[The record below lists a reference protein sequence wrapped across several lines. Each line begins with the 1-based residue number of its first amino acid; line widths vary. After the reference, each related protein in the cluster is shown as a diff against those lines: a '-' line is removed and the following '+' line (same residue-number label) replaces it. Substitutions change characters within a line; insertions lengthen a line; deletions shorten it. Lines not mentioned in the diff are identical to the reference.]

1 VAAPGDDGQ
10 PPPGQGLG
18 HGASGVRREVAA
30 ALQDYASGDADF
42 ADALLSRSGR
52 AARCHQ
58 PATFN
63 RRLLALPDTVE
74 P

>member
-1 VAAPGDDGQ
+1 VALCERVLRQ
-10 PPPGQGLG
+10 L
-18 HGASGVRREVAA
+18 VRARQVEVQSADEVAA

-42 ADALLSRSGR
+42 ADALIYRSGR
-52 AARCHQ
+52 AAGCHQ
-58 PATFN
+58 PATFD